1 MTPQQV
7 HDLGLAEVARIERDM
22 TLPLEILDQQ
32 VDAWIKS
39 RG

>member
-7 HDLGLAEVARIERDM
+7 HDLGLAEVTRIERDM